1 MNHRHTR
8 PSPRRGRPAALAA
21 AAAALTLALAA
32 CGGGSSGA
40 GSTASDG
47 GSPVD
52 GGALSFALQN
62 DPISLNPSGTGS
74 GNDTL
79 YVTRQLVDS
88 LLYQDPK
95 DGSLQPWLASSWKA
109 SADARTFTFTI
120 RDGVTFSDGTPL
132 TAQSVKDTFDD
143 VVKNGAKALNAV
155 TAFVGLDTITVK
167 GDTVTVRFKAP
178 NAAFPQ
184 ATSQVGLGILGAS
197 TLATP
202 FDERADGSKLVGS
215 GPYVLEHYTKNVE
228 TVLKKR
234 DGYTW
239 APAAFD
245 NTAGAHLDSVTFK
258 VVPEAGVRTGTLTS
272 GQSDV
277 IGGVQP
283 NDVAQLDG
291 AGLPVVYRANPG
303 VTFGLTFNEG
313 SPFGKDPEL
322 RKAVA
327 LAIDPKE
334 VRDTALN
341 DKFAVA
347 TSPLG
352 VTTPGYTDVSTEGTA
367 LVTDADQAKQ
377 VLDADGWKAG
387 SDGLRSKDGKALS
400 LKIEWISNFAPNQTA
415 LELIQQELKAVGIG
429 VTLETGSVPEY
440 LQKLQTG
447 DYDAAWGNSS
457 RADGDILR
465 TSYSTAATNYYQL
478 DDPTLEKLLQEQLA
492 AGDATQRDEV
502 LAQAQ
507 ERLVTQHHT
516 VPVFEL
522 TSIIG
527 TQKDVHGVSL
537 GADSRLDLLVDAWKA
552 K

>member
-1 MNHRHTR
+1 V
-8 PSPRRGRPAALAA
+8 
-21 AAAALTLALAA
+21 
-32 CGGGSSGA
+32 SSDA
-40 GSTASDG
+40 GT
-47 GSPVD
+47 PTD
-52 GGALSFALQN
+52 GGALTFAIQN

-95 DGSLQPWLASSWKA
+95 DGSLQPWLASRWTA
-109 SADARTFTFTI
+109 SDDAKKFTFTI

-132 TAQSVKDTFDD
+132 TAESVKDTFDD
-143 VVKNGAKALNAV
+143 IVKNGAKALGAI
-155 TAFVGLDTITVK
+155 TAFVGLDKVVAT
-167 GDTVTVRFKAP
+167 GDTVEVDFTTP

-184 ATSQVGLGILGAS
+184 ATTGVGLGILAES
-197 TLATP
+197 TLRTP
-202 FDERADGSKLVGS
+202 FDDRADGSKLVGS
-215 GPYVLEHYTKNVE
+215 GPFVLDHYTKNVE
-228 TVLKKR
+228 TVLTKR

-239 APAAFD
+239 APSSFD
-245 NTAGAHLDSVTFK
+245 NTTGAHLGSVTFR

-291 AGLPVVYRANPG
+291 AGLPLVHRANPG
-303 VTFGLTFNEG
+303 LVFGLTFNES
-313 SPFGKDPEL
+313 SPFGSDPEL

-327 LAIDPKE
+327 LAVDPKE

-341 DKFAVA
+341 DTFAVA

-352 VTTPGYTDVSTEGTA
+352 VTTPGYADVSKGGA
-367 LVTDADQAKQ
+367 AFVTDPDQAKQ

-387 SDGLRSKDGKALS
+387 ADGIRTKDGRQLT
-400 LKIEWISNFAPNQTA
+400 LTIEWISNFAPNQTA
-415 LELIQQELKAVGIG
+415 LELIQQQLKAVGIA
-429 VTLETGSVPEY
+429 VKLESSAVPDFLAT
-440 LQKLQTG
+440 LQKG
-447 DYDAAWGNSS
+447 NYDAAWGNSS

-465 TSYSTAATNYYQL
+465 TSFSTAATNYYRI
-478 DDPTLEKLLQEQLA
+478 DDPTLEKLLQQQLA
-492 AGDATQRDEV
+492 AGDPTKRNAV
-502 LAQAQ
+502 LAQIQ
-507 ERLVTQHHT
+507 ERLVAQHHE
-516 VPVFEL
+516 VPVHEL

>member
-1 MNHRHTR
+1 MNHRPTR
-8 PSPRRGRPAALAA
+8 PSSRSLRRPAALLATA
-21 AAAALTLALAA
+21 TALTLALAA
-32 CGGGSSGA
+32 CSGGSSGA
-40 GSTASDG
+40 GTASSDG
-47 GSPVD
+47 GAPVD
-52 GGALSFALQN
+52 GGALSFAIQN

-95 DGSLQPWLASSWKA
+95 DGSLKPWLASKWTA
-109 SADARTFTFTI
+109 SEDAKTFTFTI
-120 RDGVTFSDGTPL
+120 RDGVTFSDGTAL
-132 TAQSVKDTFDD
+132 TAKSVKDTFDD
-143 VVKNGAKALNAV
+143 IVKNGAKALNAV
-155 TAFVGLDTITVK
+155 PAFVGLDTITAE
-167 GDTVTVRFKAP
+167 GDTVTVRFKEP

-184 ATSQVGLGILGAS
+184 ATSQVGLGILAAS

-202 FDERADGSKLVGS
+202 FDDRADGSKIVGS
-215 GPYVLEHYTKNVE
+215 GPFVLDHYTKNVE

-239 APAAFD
+239 APSSFD
-245 NTAGAHLDSVTFK
+245 NTSGAHLASVTFK

-283 NDVAQLDG
+283 NDVSQLEG
-291 AGLPVVYRANPG
+291 AGLPLVYRANPG
-303 VTFGLTFNEG
+303 LVFGLTFNES

-327 LAIDPKE
+327 LAVNPTE

-352 VTTPGYTDVSTEGTA
+352 ATTPGYADVSKDI
-367 LVTDADQAKQ
+367 VTDPDQAKQ

-387 SDGLRSKDGKALS
+387 ADGIRTKDGKQLTFT
-400 LKIEWISNFAPNQTA
+400 IEWISNFAPNQTA
-415 LELIQQELKAVGIG
+415 LELIQQQLKAVGIA
-429 VTLETGSVPEY
+429 VKLETGTVPEF
-440 LQKLQTG
+440 LAKLQQG

-465 TSYSTAATNYYQL
+465 TSFSTAATNYYRI

-492 AGDATQRDEV
+492 AGDAAKRNDL
-502 LAQAQ
+502 LAQIQ
-507 ERLVTQHHT
+507 ERLVTQHHE
-516 VPVFEL
+516 VPVHEL

-527 TQKDVHGVSL
+527 TQKDVHGVTL
-537 GADSRLDLLVDAWKA
+537 GADSRLDLLVDTWKA

>member
-8 PSPRRGRPAALAA
+8 PSPRSLRRPAALLATA
-21 AAAALTLALAA
+21 TALTLALAA
-32 CGGGSSGA
+32 CSGGSSGA
-40 GSTASDG
+40 GTTASDG
-47 GSPVD
+47 GTPVD
-52 GGALSFALQN
+52 GGALSFAIQN

-95 DGSLQPWLASSWKA
+95 DGSLQPWLASKWTA
-109 SADARTFTFTI
+109 SDDAKKFTFTI

-143 VVKNGAKALNAV
+143 IVKNGAKALNAV
-155 TAFVGLDTITVK
+155 TAFVGLDKIVAKGSTVEV
-167 GDTVTVRFKAP
+167 DFSTP

-184 ATSQVGLGILGAS
+184 ATTAVGLGILAES
-197 TLATP
+197 TLKTP
-202 FDERADGSKLVGS
+202 YDERTDGSKIVGS
-215 GPYVLEHYTKNVE
+215 GPYTLDRYTKNVE

-234 DGYTW
+234 AGYTW

-245 NTAGAHLDSVTFK
+245 NTTGAHLDTVTFK

-283 NDVAQLDG
+283 NDVSQLEG
-291 AGLPVVYRANPG
+291 AGLPLVYRANPG
-303 VTFGLTFNEG
+303 LVFGLTFNEA
-313 SPFGKDPEL
+313 SPFGSDPEL

-327 LAIDPKE
+327 LAVDPKE
-334 VRDTALN
+334 VRDTALD

-352 VTTPGYTDVSTEGTA
+352 ATTPGYADVSKNIVTDV
-367 LVTDADQAKQ
+367 DQAKQ
-377 VLDADGWKAG
+377 VLDADGWKPGA
-387 SDGLRSKDGKALS
+387 DGIRTKDGKQLTFT
-400 LKIEWISNFAPNQTA
+400 IEWISNFAPNQTA
-415 LELIQQELKAVGIG
+415 LELIQQQLKAVGIAAK
-429 VTLETGSVPEY
+429 LETGAVPEFLAT
-440 LQKLQTG
+440 LQKG

-465 TSYSTAATNYYQL
+465 TSFSTAATDYYRI
-478 DDPTLEKLLQEQLA
+478 DDPTLERLLQKQLA
-492 AGDATQRDEV
+492 TGDPTKRDAV
-502 LAQAQ
+502 LAQIQ
-507 ERLVTQHHT
+507 ERLVTQHHE
-516 VPVFEL
+516 VPVHEL

-527 TQKDVHGVSL
+527 TQKDVHGVAL